1 MSGGDEMK
9 QNFKDEIAKLAYEL
23 YEKSGYIEG
32 REIENWLEAER
43 IVMERYAASE
53 TAETVPGKKKRQT
66 RRTTSGKSKTKK
78 ENIKTSTT
86 AKKKR

>member
-32 REIENWLEAER
+32 R
-43 IVMERYAASE
+43 
-53 TAETVPGKKKRQT
+53 
-66 RRTTSGKSKTKK
+66 
-78 ENIKTSTT
+78 
-86 AKKKR
+86 